1 VVVAKGI
8 GSDVVFGL
16 AAAKYCAVVV
26 GSMVVLSTVVVTKTV
41 STTTSVTVSQ
51 TTSRFCKGAAT
62 ANEAR
67 RPATTVR
74 VWRICG
80 AMAKESSEILMLS
93 KQWRE
98 KPGIREALQSLCSF
112 GEDMVDNQRASSEKT
127 NKRACDVQRLW
138 WSRSVIRIEPGDS
151 SRGVAG
157 EQAVAEDTACLRSVC
172 RFRREM

>member
-1 VVVAKGI
+1 VVWGGGVDVVWGGGGSCVVVAKGI

-98 KPGIREALQSLCSF
+98 RNRVFVKRYRVFARLVKIWSTIRELALKKPTSGRVMFS
-112 GEDMVDNQRASSEKT
+112 
-127 NKRACDVQRLW
+127 
-138 WSRSVIRIEPGDS
+138 DS
-151 SRGVAG
+151 GGQGA
-157 EQAVAEDTACLRSVC
+157 
-172 RFRREM
+172 